1 MPNTIV
7 IAGRILLVDDQP
19 ANLRVV
25 TTLLKRQGY
34 EVATATDGKSALE
47 ECHRFRPDLILLDM
61 IMPRFDGRAT
71 ISAIRRN
78 PHLADLKVFA
88 ISGTAPSAFGIPT
101 GPQGIDRWFPKP
113 VNPEELVREITR
125 ELRDA

>member
-47 ECHRFRPDLILLDM
+47 ECHRFRPDLLVERVHAAAQPVGRYVPGQNGRDIVGGRSRKIVVERTNHRLL
-61 IMPRFDGRAT
+61 G
-71 ISAIRRN
+71 
-78 PHLADLKVFA
+78 LKIGHDVSPWCA
-88 ISGTAPSAFGIPT
+88 WK
-101 GPQGIDRWFPKP
+101 R
-113 VNPEELVREITR
+113 
-125 ELRDA
+125 

>member
-34 EVATATDGKSALE
+34 EVATAADGSFVIVWVRYGQDGDATAAKASRTFSIASSAVSQSQPPWE
-47 ECHRFRPDLILLDM
+47 RGD
-61 IMPRFDGRAT
+61 
-71 ISAIRRN
+71 
-78 PHLADLKVFA
+78 
-88 ISGTAPSAFGIPT
+88 
-101 GPQGIDRWFPKP
+101 
-113 VNPEELVREITR
+113 
-125 ELRDA
+125 